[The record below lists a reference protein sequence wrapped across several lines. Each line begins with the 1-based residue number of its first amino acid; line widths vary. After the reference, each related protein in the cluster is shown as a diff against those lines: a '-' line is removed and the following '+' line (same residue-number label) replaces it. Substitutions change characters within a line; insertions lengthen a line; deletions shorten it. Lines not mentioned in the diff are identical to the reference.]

1 MCKVLILCQGV
12 QTMAMG
18 AGPAHAVYFAVYEQ
32 VKYLGETS
40 LPSLPD
46 MAVHA
51 GAAVSATIFHD
62 GVMAPADGETSTSH
76 EGQQGVKMINYF
88 IKFSRNAL
96 CLQYSFLHLELS
108 R

>member
-1 MCKVLILCQGV
+1 MCKVVILCQGV

-32 VKYLGETS
+32 VKHLGETS

-76 EGQQGVKMINYF
+76 RAIRGSK
-88 IKFSRNAL
+88 
-96 CLQYSFLHLELS
+96 
-108 R
+108 